1 MGRDPLLERALARL
15 LSPRLGHAPSRWPE
29 TLYLH
34 LRERALAA
42 GQSEAEYVER
52 VGQAGEAAPLAMLLD
67 AATIGHTAAY
77 RHPEQFER
85 LRRALTGAGLAGR
98 RPGPL
103 RIWCAGCSTGE
114 EAYCA
119 AECAEAAG
127 VDAAVLGTDVNPV
140 AIAVAR
146 SGLLPQRRAV
156 GAPLPAAWAGR
167 VPEALRRRVRFEVAS
182 LTAAQPALGAGPFD
196 VIFCR
201 NVLIYFEREQ
211 VPRLLAR
218 LAAELVPGGYLIL
231 SPAEGI
237 LPLPPEL
244 GRGPAPGWLQL
255 AEGAD
260 APAPPS
266 RRAPGAAVA
275 ESAPPS
281 RRAPGAAAAESAPPS
296 RRAPGAAA
304 AESAPPSRRA
314 PGAAVAESA
323 PPSRRAPGVAA
334 AESAPPSRRAPGAV
348 AAESAPAQAPG
359 VEEAARLLSAGRAA
373 DAEQVLSGLLNAD
386 PDHLEGWFLL
396 GEALV
401 VRGERAQ
408 ARAAF
413 LRVLRCSTGGARGV
427 DAEALR
433 RAAARRAE
441 ALRDPR

>member
-1 MGRDPLLERALARL
+1 MRGDPLLERALARL
-15 LSPRLGHAPSRWPE
+15 LSPRLGHAPTRWPE

-34 LRERALAA
+34 LRERAVAA

-85 LRRALTGAGLAGR
+85 LKRAITGAGLAGR

-114 EAYCA
+114 EAYSA

-146 SGLLPQRRAV
+146 SGLLPQRSAV

-182 LTAAQPALGAGPFD
+182 LTDAQPALGAGPFD

-218 LAAELVPGGYLIL
+218 LAAELVPGGHLIL

-260 APAPPS
+260 APPPPSRRAPGAAVAEGAPPS

-275 ESAPPS
+275 E
-281 RRAPGAAAAESAPPS
+281 G
-296 RRAPGAAA
+296 
-304 AESAPPSRRA
+304 
-314 PGAAVAESA
+314 
-323 PPSRRAPGVAA
+323 
-334 AESAPPSRRAPGAV
+334 
-348 AAESAPAQAPG
+348 APAQAPG

-386 PDHLEGWFLL
+386 PEHLEGWFLL
-396 GEALV
+396 GEALLA
-401 VRGERAQ
+401 RGERAQ

-413 LRVLRCSTGGARGV
+413 LRALRCSTGGARGV

>member
-1 MGRDPLLERALARL
+1 MRRDPLLERALARL

-34 LRERALAA
+34 LRQRAAAA

-52 VGQAGEAAPLAMLLD
+52 VGQASEAAPLAMLLD

-85 LRRALTGAGLAGR
+85 LKRAIASLAGR

-114 EAYCA
+114 EAYSA

-146 SGLLPQRRAV
+146 SGLLPQRSAV
-156 GAPLPAAWAGR
+156 GAPLPAAWAER

-260 APAPPS
+260 APPPPS
-266 RRAPGAAVA
+266 RRAPGAA
-275 ESAPPS
+275 
-281 RRAPGAAAAESAPPS
+281 
-296 RRAPGAAA
+296 
-304 AESAPPSRRA
+304 
-314 PGAAVAESA
+314 
-323 PPSRRAPGVAA
+323 
-334 AESAPPSRRAPGAV
+334 

-396 GEALV
+396 GEALLA
-401 VRGERAQ
+401 RGERAQ

-413 LRVLRCSTGGARGV
+413 LRVLRCSAGGARGV
-427 DAEALR
+427 DDAEALR

>member
-1 MGRDPLLERALARL
+1 MGRDPLLERALERL

-67 AATIGHTAAY
+67 AATIGHTAVY

-231 SPAEGI
+231 SPAEGT

-266 RRAPGAAVA
+266 RRAPGAA
-275 ESAPPS
+275 
-281 RRAPGAAAAESAPPS
+281 AAESAPPS
-296 RRAPGAAA
+296 RRAPSAA
-304 AESAPPSRRA
+304 
-314 PGAAVAESA
+314 
-323 PPSRRAPGVAA
+323 
-334 AESAPPSRRAPGAV
+334 
-348 AAESAPAQAPG
+348 AAESAPAQASG
-359 VEEAARLLSAGRAA
+359 VEEAARLLSFGRAA

>member
-1 MGRDPLLERALARL
+1 MRRDPLLERALVRL

-42 GQSEAEYVER
+42 GQTEAEYVER
-52 VGQAGEAAPLAMLLD
+52 VGQASEAAPLAMLLD

-85 LRRALTGAGLAGR
+85 LQRAMAGLAGR

-114 EAYCA
+114 EAYSA
-119 AECAEAAG
+119 AACAEAAG

-156 GAPLPAAWAGR
+156 GAPLPAAWVGR

-211 VPRLLAR
+211 VPGLLAR
-218 LAAELVPGGYLIL
+218 LAAELVPGGHVIL

-266 RRAPGAAVA
+266 RRAPV
-275 ESAPPS
+275 
-281 RRAPGAAAAESAPPS
+281 AAAAESAPPPS
-296 RRAPGAAA
+296 ARVRRGAALPTAGAAPQAPGA
-304 AESAPPSRRA
+304 
-314 PGAAVAESA
+314 
-323 PPSRRAPGVAA
+323 
-334 AESAPPSRRAPGAV
+334 
-348 AAESAPAQAPG
+348 
-359 VEEAARLLSAGRAA
+359 EEAARLLSAGRAA
-373 DAEQVLSGLLNAD
+373 EAEQVLSGLLNAD
-386 PDHLEGWFLL
+386 PEHMEGWFLL
-396 GEALV
+396 GEALLA
-401 VRGERAQ
+401 RGERTQ
-408 ARAAF
+408 ARTAF
-413 LRVLRCSTGGARGV
+413 LRVLRCSTGEARDV

-441 ALRDPR
+441 ALRDPRQR

>member
-1 MGRDPLLERALARL
+1 MGRDPLLDRALARL

-34 LRERALAA
+34 LRERAAAA

-85 LRRALTGAGLAGR
+85 LRRAIAGAGLAGR

-114 EAYCA
+114 EAYSA

-146 SGLLPQRRAV
+146 SGLLPQRSAV

-255 AEGAD
+255 AEGTA
-260 APAPPS
+260 AAESAPPS
-266 RRAPGAAVA
+266 RRAQGAVAAEGAPPSRRAQGAVAA
-275 ESAPPS
+275 ESAPSS
-281 RRAPGAAAAESAPPS
+281 RRAPGAAAAESAP
-296 RRAPGAAA
+296 
-304 AESAPPSRRA
+304 
-314 PGAAVAESA
+314 
-323 PPSRRAPGVAA
+323 
-334 AESAPPSRRAPGAV
+334 
-348 AAESAPAQAPG
+348 AQAPN

-373 DAEQVLSGLLNAD
+373 EAEQVLSGLLNAD
-386 PDHLEGWFLL
+386 PEHLEGWFLL
-396 GEALV
+396 GEALL

-413 LRVLRCSTGGARGV
+413 LRALRCSTGGARGV

>member
-1 MGRDPLLERALARL
+1 MRRDPLLERALARL

-34 LRERALAA
+34 LRERAAAA

-85 LRRALTGAGLAGR
+85 LKRAIAGASLAGR

-114 EAYCA
+114 EAYSA

-146 SGLLPQRRAV
+146 SGLLPQRSAV

-182 LTAAQPALGAGPFD
+182 LTAAQPALDAGPFD

-218 LAAELVPGGYLIL
+218 LAAELVPGGYLIV

-260 APAPPS
+260 APP
-266 RRAPGAAVA
+266 
-275 ESAPPS
+275 PPS

-314 PGAAVAESA
+314 PGAA
-323 PPSRRAPGVAA
+323 
-334 AESAPPSRRAPGAV
+334 

-396 GEALV
+396 GEALLA
-401 VRGERAQ
+401 RGERAQ

-413 LRVLRCSTGGARGV
+413 LRVLRCSAGGARGV

-433 RAAARRAE
+433 RAAAGRAE

>member
-1 MGRDPLLERALARL
+1 MRDDRPLERALARV

-34 LRERALAA
+34 VRERAQRA
-42 GQSEAEYVER
+42 GLGEAEYVER
-52 VGQAGEAAPLAMLLD
+52 VGQGGEAASLAMLLD

-85 LRRALTGAGLAGR
+85 LGRVLADLAPR

-103 RIWCAGCSTGE
+103 RLWCAGCSTGE
-114 EAYCA
+114 EAYSA
-119 AECAEAAG
+119 AACAEAAG

-146 SGLLPQRRAV
+146 SGLLPQRRSV
-156 GAPLPAAWAGR
+156 GAPLPAPWAER

-182 LTAAQPALGAGPFD
+182 LTDAQPALGAGPFD

-211 VPRLLAR
+211 VPRLLGR
-218 LAAELVPGGYLIL
+218 LAAELVPGGHVVL

-244 GRGPAPGWLQL
+244 RRGAAPGWLQRP
-255 AEGAD
+255 EGDDAA
-260 APAPPS
+260 APAS
-266 RRAPGAAVA
+266 RRAPDAQGEAGPASAGAEAA
-275 ESAPPS
+275 A
-281 RRAPGAAAAESAPPS
+281 RGPGAEA
-296 RRAPGAAA
+296 
-304 AESAPPSRRA
+304 
-314 PGAAVAESA
+314 
-323 PPSRRAPGVAA
+323 
-334 AESAPPSRRAPGAV
+334 
-348 AAESAPAQAPG
+348 
-359 VEEAARLLSAGRAA
+359 AARLLGAGRAA
-373 DAEQVLSGLLNAD
+373 EAEQVLAALLNAD
-386 PDHLEGWFLL
+386 PEHLEGWFLL
-396 GEALV
+396 GEALLA
-401 VRGERAQ
+401 RGERAQ

-413 LRVLRCSTGGARGV
+413 QRALRCPAAGAGNV
-427 DAEALR
+427 DAVALR

>member
-1 MGRDPLLERALARL
+1 MRRDPLLERALERL

-34 LRERALAA
+34 LRERAVAS
-42 GQSEAEYVER
+42 GQTEAEYVER
-52 VGQAGEAAPLAMLLD
+52 VGQGSEAAPLAMLLD

-85 LRRALTGAGLAGR
+85 LRRAITGAGLAGR

-114 EAYCA
+114 EAYSA

-146 SGLLPQRRAV
+146 SGLLPQRSAV

-255 AEGAD
+255 AEGDD
-260 APAPPS
+260 A
-266 RRAPGAAVA
+266 AAV

-281 RRAPGAAAAESAPPS
+281 RRAPGAA
-296 RRAPGAAA
+296 
-304 AESAPPSRRA
+304 
-314 PGAAVAESA
+314 
-323 PPSRRAPGVAA
+323 
-334 AESAPPSRRAPGAV
+334 

-373 DAEQVLSGLLNAD
+373 DAEQVLSRLLNAD

-396 GEALV
+396 GEALLA
-401 VRGERAQ
+401 RGERAQ

>member
-34 LRERALAA
+34 LRERAAAA

-85 LRRALTGAGLAGR
+85 LKRALAGAGLAGR
-98 RPGPL
+98 RPGPV

-114 EAYCA
+114 EAYSA

-146 SGLLPQRRAV
+146 SGLLPQRSAV

-218 LAAELVPGGYLIL
+218 LAAELVPGGYLVL

-260 APAPPS
+260 A
-266 RRAPGAAVA
+266 AAA
-275 ESAPPS
+275 EGAPPS
-281 RRAPGAAAAESAPPS
+281 RRAPGAAAVE
-296 RRAPGAAA
+296 G
-304 AESAPPSRRA
+304 
-314 PGAAVAESA
+314 
-323 PPSRRAPGVAA
+323 
-334 AESAPPSRRAPGAV
+334 
-348 AAESAPAQAPG
+348 APARAPG
-359 VEEAARLLSAGRAA
+359 VEEAARLLSAGRAG

-386 PDHLEGWFLL
+386 PEHLEGWFLL
-396 GEALV
+396 GEALLA
-401 VRGERAQ
+401 RGERAQ

-441 ALRDPR
+441 ALREPR